1 MKPRQEF
8 SHVFT
13 LNSTERQRFNT
24 RRRNEI
30 LTPSVQ
36 ARQQPRETPSRSSK
50 TGILVIFVG
59 KHTSTLVMIVITH
72 SIYLP
77 LIVTIFTT
85 WHSSKST
92 DYILEMRVR
101 NYQFKR

>member
-36 ARQQPRETPSRSSK
+36 ARQQPRETPSRDPK
-50 TGILVIFVG
+50 PGF
-59 KHTSTLVMIVITH
+59 
-72 SIYLP
+72 
-77 LIVTIFTT
+77 
-85 WHSSKST
+85 W
-92 DYILEMRVR
+92 
-101 NYQFKR
+101 

>member
-24 RRRNEI
+24 RCCNEF

-36 ARQQPRETPSRSSK
+36 ARQQPRKPGSK

-59 KHTSTLVMIVITH
+59 NHTTTLCDYMVVVIVITH

-85 WHSSKST
+85 WHS
-92 DYILEMRVR
+92 
-101 NYQFKR
+101 